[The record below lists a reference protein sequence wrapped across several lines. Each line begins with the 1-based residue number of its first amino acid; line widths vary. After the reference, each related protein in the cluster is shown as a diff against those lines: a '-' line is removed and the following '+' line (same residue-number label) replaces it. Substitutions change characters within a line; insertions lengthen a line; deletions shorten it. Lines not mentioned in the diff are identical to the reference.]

1 MTSAPMTD
9 YDKLDKTYR
18 LYDVWRTTENFYDS
32 FELTIPYPFHKMTK
46 GHILLQVWYG
56 GKQLNLECLVRKNS
70 NKENLELMVG
80 SWFAGN
86 FSYLTP
92 TANIEW
98 KPLRPGGSSEVTI
111 GLYNHHAS
119 QFFLTVNGTE
129 VVRTIKAIPYQPVVF
144 GFEVQIE
151 LPNDLSN
158 PLVKCPYLRGLPNPI
173 KVEKRRGEPFAF
185 TKYTSALARNT
196 SSNKSTGDIFEVG
209 LDELGDAFEKL
220 IRPALPKPV
229 IADKSDSTSRDERE
243 KTNGRG
249 PESQK
254 TSANEYEKPLPSA
267 VSSKMN
273 ETFGLQNTSFYDLL
287 EGVDDLP
294 TVSTIGVPGLLTT
307 PDLLKVA
314 NNLVNFF
321 KEKHGESDKLIIN
334 KCMVCFLQMAILHTT
349 GDAATVRE
357 VTSLTYSDGFVPKFN
372 YAEVCT
378 VIKKSLDNTLYPN
391 PVRTFLRHCSD
402 LCIDLMIRGY
412 IKPNVKLIAKY
423 GIPEKFY
430 PYCFDFSMVNTVT
443 HGVDAVFANLLAKLV
458 ALKSS
463 SHKRQTTH
471 NALELI
477 DKANALNLV

>member
-1 MTSAPMTD
+1 MASAPMTD

-18 LYDVWRTTENFYDS
+18 LYDVWRTTENFFDS

-70 NKENLELMVG
+70 NRDELELMVG

-86 FSYLTP
+86 FSYITP
-92 TANIEW
+92 TANVKW
-98 KPLRPGGSSEVTI
+98 RPLKADGSSEVTI
-111 GLYNHHAS
+111 GLYNYTAS
-119 QFFLTVNGTE
+119 QFFLTVNGVE

-151 LPNDLSN
+151 LPDNLDG
-158 PLVKCPYLRGLPNPI
+158 PLVKLPHLLGLPSPI
-173 KVEKRRGEPFAF
+173 KVESRRNVSFPF
-185 TKYTSALARNT
+185 TKYNSTLARNT
-196 SSNKSTGDIFEVG
+196 SSNKSTGDSFEVN
-209 LDELGDAFEKL
+209 LKELGDAFEKL
-220 IRPALPKPV
+220 IRPALPKP
-229 IADKSDSTSRDERE
+229 IIDDKQNSDVTVENTGSNRKKNERVGTFEDEYTKNLRP
-243 KTNGRG
+243 T
-249 PESQK
+249 
-254 TSANEYEKPLPSA
+254 ANSK
-267 VSSKMN
+267 VS
-273 ETFGLQNTSFYDLL
+273 ETFGMQGTSFYDML

-294 TVSTIGVPGLLTT
+294 TVSTIGVPGLLTAS
-307 PDLLKVA
+307 DLLKVA

-321 KEKHGESDKLIIN
+321 RTRHGNGDKLIIN

-349 GDAATVRE
+349 GEVATTNE
-357 VTSLTYSDGFVPKFN
+357 VTSLTYSDGFLPKFN
-372 YAEVCT
+372 YSEVCE
-378 VIKKSLDNTLYPN
+378 VIRKSVDKTLYPN

-402 LCIDLMIRGY
+402 LCVDLMVRGY

-443 HGVDAVFANLLAKLV
+443 HGVDAVLANLLAKLV

-463 SHKRQTTH
+463 NHKKRTTH
-471 NALELI
+471 SALELV
-477 DKANALNLV
+477 DKVNALNLV

>member
-1 MTSAPMTD
+1 MASAPMTD

-18 LYDVWRTTENFYDS
+18 LYDVWRTTENFFDS

-70 NKENLELMVG
+70 NRDELELMVG

-86 FSYLTP
+86 FSYITP
-92 TANIEW
+92 TANVKW
-98 KPLRPGGSSEVTI
+98 RPLKADGSSEVTI
-111 GLYNHHAS
+111 GLYNYTAS
-119 QFFLTVNGTE
+119 QFFLTVNGVE

-151 LPNDLSN
+151 LPDNLDG
-158 PLVKCPYLRGLPNPI
+158 PLVKLPHLLGLPSPI
-173 KVEKRRGEPFAF
+173 KVESRRNVSFPF
-185 TKYTSALARNT
+185 TKYNSALARNT
-196 SSNKSTGDIFEVG
+196 SSNKSTGDSFEVN
-209 LDELGDAFEKL
+209 LKELGDAFEKL
-220 IRPALPKPV
+220 IRPALPKP
-229 IADKSDSTSRDERE
+229 IIDDKPNSDVTVENTGSNRKKNERVGTFEDEYTKNLRP
-243 KTNGRG
+243 T
-249 PESQK
+249 
-254 TSANEYEKPLPSA
+254 ANSK
-267 VSSKMN
+267 VS
-273 ETFGLQNTSFYDLL
+273 ETFGMQGTSFYDML

-294 TVSTIGVPGLLTT
+294 TVSTIGVPGLLTAS
-307 PDLLKVA
+307 DLLKVA

-321 KEKHGESDKLIIN
+321 RTRHGNGDKLIIN

-349 GDAATVRE
+349 GEAATTNE
-357 VTSLTYSDGFVPKFN
+357 VTSLTYSDGFLPKFN
-372 YAEVCT
+372 YSEVCE
-378 VIKKSLDNTLYPN
+378 VIRKSVDKTLYPN

-402 LCIDLMIRGY
+402 LCVDLMVRGY

-443 HGVDAVFANLLAKLV
+443 HGVDAVLANLLAKLV

-463 SHKRQTTH
+463 NHKKRTTH
-471 NALELI
+471 SALELV
-477 DKANALNLV
+477 DKVNALNLV

>member
-70 NKENLELMVG
+70 SIDELELMVG

-92 TANIEW
+92 TANVKW
-98 KPLRPGGSSEVTI
+98 KPLAPGRSSEVTI

-129 VVRTIKAIPYQPVVF
+129 VVRTIKAIPCQPVVF

-151 LPNDLSN
+151 LPDNLSG
-158 PLVKCPYLRGLPNPI
+158 PLEKCPYLRDLPNPI

-185 TKYTSALARNT
+185 TKYASTLARNT
-196 SSNKSTGDIFEVG
+196 SANKSTGNIFEVSLG
-209 LDELGDAFEKL
+209 ELGDAFEKL

-229 IADKSDSTSRDERE
+229 IADKSDSTSQDEGE
-243 KTNGRG
+243 KTKRRRSK
-249 PESQK
+249 PEK
-254 TSANEYEKPLPSA
+254 TSASEYEKVLPSA
-267 VSSKMN
+267 VNSKMN
-273 ETFGLQNTSFYDLL
+273 ETFGLQDTSFYDLL

-294 TVSTIGVPGLLTT
+294 TVSTIGVPGLLTA